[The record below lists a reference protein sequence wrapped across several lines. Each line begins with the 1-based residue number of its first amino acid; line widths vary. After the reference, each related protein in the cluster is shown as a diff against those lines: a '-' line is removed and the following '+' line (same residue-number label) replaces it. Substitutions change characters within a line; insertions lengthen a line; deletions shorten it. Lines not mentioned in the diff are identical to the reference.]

1 MNAFAFSIFHNREID
16 WTMLR
21 KASLIS
27 VALLSTAL
35 ATADKAYADNW
46 LTTDR
51 IINQREVSIQI
62 DKDSIRRDGG
72 DWITFM
78 QRLQTDSNPPDKP
91 FKGEVNCTKKV
102 FGSIFSKDERQD
114 QFRRNEKWFIDF
126 AHKDDPSD
134 VISIEVDPGDDQ
146 YREKTF
152 SWLCRNH
159 KK

>member
-35 ATADKAYADNW
+35 ATTDKAFADNW

-62 DKDSIRRDGG
+62 DKDSIRRDGEN
-72 DWITFM
+72 WITFM
-78 QRLQTDSNPPDKP
+78 QRLQTDSNPPAKP
-91 FKGEVNCTKKV
+91 FKGE
-102 FGSIFSKDERQD
+102 E
-114 QFRRNEKWFIDF
+114 
-126 AHKDDPSD
+126 P
-134 VISIEVDPGDDQ
+134 PG
-146 YREKTF
+146 
-152 SWLCRNH
+152 
-159 KK
+159 

>member
-1 MNAFAFSIFHNREID
+1 
-16 WTMLR
+16 MLR

-35 ATADKAYADNW
+35 ATTDKAYADNW

-62 DKDSIRRDGG
+62 DKDSIRRDGEN
-72 DWITFM
+72 WITFM
-78 QRLQTDSNPPDKP
+78 QRFQTDSNPPAKP
-91 FKGEVNCTKKV
+91 FKGEVNCTKKI
-102 FGSIFSKDERQD
+102 FGSIFSKNERQD
-114 QFRRNEKWFIDF
+114 QFHRNGKWFIDF
-126 AHKDDPSD
+126 AHKHDPSD
-134 VISIEVDPGDDQ
+134 VVSVEVDPKDDQ

-152 SWLCRNH
+152 SWICSNY

>member
-1 MNAFAFSIFHNREID
+1 MI
-16 WTMLR
+16 R

-27 VALLSTAL
+27 VVLLSTAP
-35 ATADKAYADNW
+35 ATADKAFADNW

-62 DKDSIRRDGG
+62 DKDSVRRDGEN
-72 DWITFM
+72 WITFM
-78 QRLQTDSNPPDKP
+78 LRLQTDSNPPFKH
-91 FKGEVNCTKKV
+91 FKGEVNCIKNT
-102 FGSIFSKDERQD
+102 FGSIFAKDRRED
-114 QFRRNEKWFIDF
+114 QFRRNGKWFIDF

-134 VISIEVDPGDDQ
+134 VISVEVDSKDDE

-152 SWLCRNH
+152 SWICSNY